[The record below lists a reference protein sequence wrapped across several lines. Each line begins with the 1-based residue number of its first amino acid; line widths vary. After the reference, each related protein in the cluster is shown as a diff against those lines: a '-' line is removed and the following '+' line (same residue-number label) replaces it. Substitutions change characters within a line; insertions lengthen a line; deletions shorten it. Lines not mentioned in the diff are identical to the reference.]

1 VRAGKSVPGVAF
13 GVGAYLS
20 WGLFPAFFGLLVFAD
35 AVEILAQRIVWTLAV
50 ALVLLAV
57 AGRLREMRQIDAR
70 TWRLAALASVAISI
84 NWGVYVYGVT
94 SGHVVECAL
103 GYFTN
108 PLVTVAFGVLIFR
121 ERLAAAQWV
130 ALGLGAAAVV
140 VLTVD
145 YGRPPYIA
153 LTLAITFALYGLVKK
168 VIRLDAMRGLAAE
181 GLVSAP
187 FALAFLVFLT
197 VTGSNTLFA
206 GPVEAGLL
214 IATGPVTLV
223 PLLLFAVAAQRVPLS
238 TMGLVQ
244 YLTPALQMAWGVA
257 VAHEPMPASRWAG
270 FALIWVALA
279 IFTADALRRNRLAR
293 RETHSQLV
301 AAQTSA
307 PSAAVDGTPADD
319 TAPVEDRTP
328 AAKSLPGEK
337 AVPGEMAVPS
347 EKGSAR

>member
-1 VRAGKSVPGVAF
+1 MDLVRRQQKIGSGGNVRRVRAARSVPGVAF
-13 GVGAYLS
+13 GVGAYFS
-20 WGLFPAFFGLLVFAD
+20 WGLFPAFFGLLAFAS
-35 AVEILAQRIVWTLAV
+35 AVEILAQRIVWTVVAALAV
-50 ALVLLAV
+50 LAV
-57 AGRLREMRQIDAR
+57 AGRLRELREIDAR

-153 LTLAITFALYGLVKK
+153 LVLAVSFALYGLVKK
-168 VIRLDAMRGLAAE
+168 VIRLDAMRSLAAE

-187 FALAFLVFLT
+187 FALAFLVFLS
-197 VTGSNTLFA
+197 VTGANTLFD

-214 IATGPVTLV
+214 MATGPVTLV

-238 TMGLVQ
+238 TMGLLQ
-244 YLTPALQMAWGVA
+244 YLTPAMQMAWGVA

-270 FALIWVALA
+270 FALIWIALA
-279 IFTADALRRNRLAR
+279 VFSADALRRGRRAR
-293 RETHSQLV
+293 RELRSRTE
-301 AAQTSA
+301 A
-307 PSAAVDGTPADD
+307 PAESAAAAPDGD
-319 TAPVEDRTP
+319 TTASGQ
-328 AAKSLPGEK
+328 AAVRDS
-337 AVPGEMAVPS
+337 
-347 EKGSAR
+347 R